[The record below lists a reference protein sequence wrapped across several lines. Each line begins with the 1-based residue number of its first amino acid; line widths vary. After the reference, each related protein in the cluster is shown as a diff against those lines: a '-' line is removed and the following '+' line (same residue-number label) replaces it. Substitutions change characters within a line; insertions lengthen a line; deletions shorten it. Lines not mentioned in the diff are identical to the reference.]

1 MRKWM
6 GRMMLVAVG
15 IWLGAV
21 LLPSDWRVGVQ
32 RQALDATAGARE
44 RAALWAASQTDRVD
58 ARASL
63 LVEFPGIVPAIQR
76 GGAFGGAFSRAI
88 ATDIFNA
95 SDEGIADARKLSRI
109 EAVAP
114 STWIIYLP
122 LVNVVVFET
131 DAGLVLVDAGMSA
144 AGPAIREL
152 IASVTD
158 APIHTIIYT
167 HCHVDHAYGTWAL
180 MADNPH
186 IVAQADLPECFDRYI
201 ELPGSLAKYMGQPV
215 SSLPASRDDLVYPTQ
230 TFRGEMTLTVGGEDF
245 VLRARPGETED
256 QLYVW
261 VPGRQA
267 LATADYYQGFL
278 PNTGNG
284 KRVQRYP
291 EEWAGA
297 LREMAAENAVLLLP
311 AHGEVMTDPL
321 LIQENLTVLA
331 DALEWVIDRTKE
343 ELNNGT
349 RQDLVYRSL
358 DVPEHLLNHPTLNQ
372 QYVSWEDIS
381 KMVMRRYVGWWDD
394 IPSHWTD
401 ASFDAQ
407 SAAITEL
414 AGGVAALDRRARA
427 LMDEDIVMAS
437 HIADWAWFGDPGDP
451 VTQRLLIDVYA
462 HRIVNTESN
471 TQEILAWLDAM
482 TQARR
487 LQLTA
492 TNGSVEAMSE

>member
-21 LLPSDWRVGVQ
+21 LLPSDWRVGMQ

-114 STWIIYLP
+114 NTWIIYLP
-122 LVNVVVFET
+122 LVNAVVFET
-131 DAGLVLVDAGMSA
+131 SEGLVLVDAGMSA

-152 IASVTD
+152 IASVTE

-180 MADNPH
+180 MDDNPH
-186 IVAQADLPECFDRYI
+186 IVAQADLPACFDRYI

-311 AHGEVMTDPL
+311 AHGEALTDPL

-331 DALEWVIDRTKE
+331 DALEWVIDHTKE
-343 ELNNGT
+343 ELNKGT

-358 DVPEHLLNHPTLNQ
+358 NVPDYLLMHPTLNQ

-394 IPSHWTD
+394 IPSHWTA

-427 LMDEDIVMAS
+427 LIETDIVMAS

-451 VTQRLLIDVYA
+451 VAQRLLIDVYA

-471 TQEILAWLDAM
+471 TQEILAWLEAM

-492 TNGSVEAMSE
+492 TNGSVEAMSQ

>member
-1 MRKWM
+1 M

-15 IWLGAV
+15 VWLGAV
-21 LLPSDWRVGVQ
+21 LLPSDWRVGMQ

-63 LVEFPGIVPAIQR
+63 LVEFPGIVSAIQR
-76 GGAFGGAFSRAI
+76 GGAFGGTFSRAI

-109 EAVAP
+109 KAVAP

-152 IASVTD
+152 IGSVTD

-180 MADNPH
+180 MEDNPY
-186 IVAQADLPECFDRYI
+186 IVAQADLPACFDRYI

-215 SSLPASRDDLVYPTQ
+215 SSLPASQDDLIYPTQ

-311 AHGEVMTDPL
+311 AHGEALTDPV

-331 DALEWVIDRTKE
+331 GALEWVIDRTKE
-343 ELNNGT
+343 ELNKGT
-349 RQDLVYRSL
+349 RQDLVYR
-358 DVPEHLLNHPTLNQ
+358 
-372 QYVSWEDIS
+372 
-381 KMVMRRYVGWWDD
+381 
-394 IPSHWTD
+394 
-401 ASFDAQ
+401 
-407 SAAITEL
+407 
-414 AGGVAALDRRARA
+414 
-427 LMDEDIVMAS
+427 
-437 HIADWAWFGDPGDP
+437 
-451 VTQRLLIDVYA
+451 
-462 HRIVNTESN
+462 
-471 TQEILAWLDAM
+471 
-482 TQARR
+482 
-487 LQLTA
+487 
-492 TNGSVEAMSE
+492 